1 MFGVRAQSSYTASAR
16 SESTM
21 KRTTFGP
28 SGVFANALGSS
39 AVVAA
44 AAADA

>member
-1 MFGVRAQSSYTASAR
+1 
-16 SESTM
+16 M

-39 AVVAA
+39 AVAAA
-44 AAADA
+44 AAADAWMKRRRVTGMAG